1 MFPTATL
8 LLVFAIPDF
17 LTKVAAEDCTVF
29 STNGSTAATYDFY
42 RFYDF
47 RNLSE
52 SLLGNADTVPD
63 SGEKQSIT
71 VASNGQSKIIAASP
85 WSAGWDA
92 RHWLRP
98 AAREDTIDMH
108 YTPSSVSISK
118 NNDGSK
124 DSSTYLT
131 LHTTRLPNG
140 TQLAS
145 ELDFIEHNATY
156 ASIRMSARIRGASGA
171 IAGFFT
177 YHNDT
182 AESDIEIPTGGT
194 SNEIHC
200 SNQPTTDPDTAVP
213 IQDAT
218 FNVSMEDR
226 KPTSGWNNYRL
237 DWIRGRS
244 AWYVDGKQTAD
255 TSVNVPGAESTIILN
270 LWSNGG
276 NFSGRMDIGNEAWF
290 DIQWVELLFNTTST
304 TVAKSSRTVCS
315 VESSL
320 GSPVPSTSYSI
331 HERASEH
338 LWWVVG
344 LVSIVIFVQ
353 SM

>member
-1 MFPTATL
+1 MLTTATL
-8 LLVFAIPDF
+8 LLVLAIPGF
-17 LTKVAAEDCTVF
+17 LSNVAAEDCTVF
-29 STNGSTAATYDFY
+29 STNGSTAAMYDFY

-52 SLLGNADTVPD
+52 SLIGNVDTVSD

-71 VASNGQSKIIAASP
+71 VASHGQSNIIAASP
-85 WSAGWDA
+85 WSAGWDV

-124 DSSTYLT
+124 ESSTYLT
-131 LHTTRLPNG
+131 LHTTRLHNG

-194 SNEIHC
+194 SNEIHY
-200 SNQPTTDPDTAVP
+200 SNQPTTDPDTAAP

-218 FNVSMEDR
+218 FNVSTKDSQ
-226 KPTSGWNNYRL
+226 PTSIWNNYRL

-244 AWYVDGKQTAD
+244 AWYVNGKQTAE
-255 TSVNVPGAESTIILN
+255 TRVNVPDAESTIILN

-290 DIQWVELLFNTTST
+290 DIQWVELLFNTTTT
-304 TVAKSSRTVCS
+304 TVDKTSRTVCS

-320 GSPVPSTSYSI
+320 GSPVPSVSYSI
-331 HERASEH
+331 HEGASEH
-338 LWWVVG
+338 LWWAVG
-344 LVSIVIFVQ
+344 LISMVALIQ
-353 SM
+353 ST